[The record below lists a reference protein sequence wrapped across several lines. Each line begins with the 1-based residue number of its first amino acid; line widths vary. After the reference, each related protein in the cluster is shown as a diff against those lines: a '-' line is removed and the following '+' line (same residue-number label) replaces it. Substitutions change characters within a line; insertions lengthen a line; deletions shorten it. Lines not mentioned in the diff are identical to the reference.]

1 MSKSKL
7 WNDVLKEANTY
18 LTDQIIETWLKPL
31 KIGELDGKNLVLI
44 APNKFYK
51 IWIEQNYLNTLEKV
65 LSEKFSI
72 SSSISID
79 YDNTHINK
87 KITERSEH
95 LQDHGVNK
103 LKGYKT
109 NLNKQYI
116 FDNFVVGNSNQFAY
130 TACLSVADG
139 NFHTYNP
146 LYIYG
151 GVGLGKTHLLHAVGN
166 KILDKMPKLKI
177 LYIPSEQFT
186 NEMIKALRVNKMDD
200 FREKYRTIDI
210 LLFDDAQFLSG
221 KERTTEEFFYTFN
234 TLYDSQKQIIIT
246 CDKSPAELSSMEERI
261 TSRFSWGLIADIQPP
276 SVEEKTAIILKI
288 AGIRDI
294 YIGNDIAMY
303 LAENIKS
310 NNNRELIGSLIRLS
324 AYSKFKNKPISV
336 DLIHECL
343 EDYLM
348 SKDKIVTVD
357 DIIKVVCNYF
367 NIKVYNLKSRKRTKS
382 ISFPRNIAIYLLRE
396 KLNISLQEIGD
407 IFGGR
412 DHATIL
418 YSIKVIKNK
427 IKTDQEVKEMI
438 NTLLKELYK

>member
-1 MSKSKL
+1 MNKSKF
-7 WNDVLKEANTY
+7 WMDILKEANTY
-18 LTDQIIETWLKPL
+18 FTEQIIETWLKPL
-31 KIGELDGKNLVLI
+31 KISEIDGQKVILI

-51 IWIEQNYLNTLEKV
+51 IWIEQNYLTILEKI
-65 LSEKFSI
+65 LAEKFSI
-72 SSSISID
+72 SSNITID
-79 YDNTHINK
+79 YDNTHTINQRIENK
-87 KITERSEH
+87 DPVQE
-95 LQDHGVNK
+95 VNK
-103 LKGYKT
+103 LKCYKS

-130 TACLSVADG
+130 TACLSVAEG

-166 KILDKMPKLKI
+166 KILDKLPKLKI

-186 NEMIKALRVNKMDD
+186 NEMIKSLRMNKMDD

-246 CDKSPAELSSMEERI
+246 CDKSPSELSSMEERI

-276 SVEEKTAIILKI
+276 SVEEKTAILLKI
-288 AGIRDI
+288 AEIRDI
-294 YIGNDIAMY
+294 YIGNDIALY
-303 LAENIKS
+303 LSENIKS
-310 NNNRELIGSLIRLS
+310 YNNRELIGALIRLS
-324 AYSKFKNKPISV
+324 AYAKFKNKNI
-336 DLIHECL
+336 DIKLIHECL
-343 EDYLM
+343 EDYLI
-348 SKDKIVTVD
+348 SKDKIITAD
-357 DIIKVVCNYF
+357 DI
-367 NIKVYNLKSRKRTKS
+367 IKVYNLKSRKRTKS

-396 KLNISLQEIGD
+396 KLNISLQEIGE

-418 YSIKVIKNK
+418 YSIKVIANK
-427 IKTDQEVKEMI
+427 IKSDQEIKEVI
-438 NTLLKELYK
+438 NTLQKELYK

>member
-1 MSKSKL
+1 MNKSKF
-7 WNDVLKEANTY
+7 WKDILKEANTY
-18 LTDQIIETWLKPL
+18 FTDQIIETWLKPL
-31 KIGELDGKNLVLI
+31 KISDIDGQKVTLI

-51 IWIEQNYLNTLEKV
+51 IWIEQNYLTILEKI

-72 SSSISID
+72 SSNITID
-79 YDNTHINK
+79 YDNTHTINQ
-87 KITERSEH
+87 RVEH
-95 LQDHGVNK
+95 NVPLREVNK
-103 LKGYKT
+103 LKGFKS

-130 TACLSVADG
+130 TACMSVAEG

-166 KILDKMPKLKI
+166 KILDIFPKLKI

-186 NEMIKALRVNKMDD
+186 NEMIKSLRLNKMDD

-234 TLYDSQKQIIIT
+234 TLYDLQKQIIIT
-246 CDKSPAELSSMEERI
+246 CDKSPSELSSMEERI

-276 SVEEKTAIILKI
+276 SVEEKTAILLKI
-288 AGIRDI
+288 AEIRNI
-294 YIGNDIAMY
+294 HIGNDIAIY

-324 AYSKFKNKPISV
+324 AYAKFKNKNIDIP
-336 DLIHECL
+336 LIHECL
-343 EDYLM
+343 KDYLI
-348 SKDKIVTVD
+348 SKDKIITAD

-367 NIKVYNLKSRKRTKS
+367 NIKLYHLKSRKRTKS
-382 ISFPRNIAIYLLRE
+382 VSFPRNIAIYLLRE
-396 KLNISLQEIGD
+396 KLNISLQEIGE

-418 YSIKVIKNK
+418 YSIKVITDK
-427 IKTDQEVKEMI
+427 IKSDPEIKEMI
-438 NTLLKELYK
+438 NTLQKELYK

>member
-1 MSKSKL
+1 MNKSKFWKDIL
-7 WNDVLKEANTY
+7 YEAKSFFSE
-18 LTDQIIETWLKPL
+18 QIIETWLKPL
-31 KIGELDGKNLVLI
+31 KVAEIDGQKLVLV

-51 IWIEQNYLNTLEKV
+51 IWIEQNYLNTLEKI

-72 SSSISID
+72 SSNITIN
-79 YDNTHINK
+79 YDNTHVINQT
-87 KITERSEH
+87 IENNEPI
-95 LQDHGVNK
+95 QEINK
-103 LKGYKT
+103 LKGYKS

-130 TACLSVADG
+130 TACMSVAEG

-166 KILDKMPKLKI
+166 KVLDKFPKFKI

-186 NEMIKALRVNKMDD
+186 NEMIKSLRLNKMDD
-200 FREKYRTIDI
+200 FKEKYRTIDI

-221 KERTTEEFFYTFN
+221 KERTTEEFFHTFN

-246 CDKSPAELSSMEERI
+246 CDKPPSELSNMEERI

-276 SVEEKTAIILKI
+276 SVEEKTAILLKI

-294 YIGNDIAMY
+294 NIETGIAMY

-324 AYSKFKNKPISV
+324 AYAKFKNKSINI

-343 EDYLM
+343 EDYLI
-348 SKDKIVTVD
+348 SKDKIITAD
-357 DIIKVVCNYF
+357 DIIKVICNYF
-367 NIKVYNLKSRKRTKS
+367 NIKLYNLKSRKRTKS
-382 ISFPRNIAIYLLRE
+382 ISFPRNVAIYLLRE
-396 KLNISLQEIGD
+396 KLNISLQEIGE

-418 YSIKVIKNK
+418 YSIKVIEEKMK
-427 IKTDQEVKEMI
+427 IDPEIKEMV
-438 NTLLKELYK
+438 NTLQKELYK